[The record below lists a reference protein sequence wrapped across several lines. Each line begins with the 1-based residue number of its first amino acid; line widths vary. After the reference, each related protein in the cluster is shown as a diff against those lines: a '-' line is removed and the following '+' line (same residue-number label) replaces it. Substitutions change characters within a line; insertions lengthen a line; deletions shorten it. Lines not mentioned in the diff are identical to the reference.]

1 MNDPDFLGRG
11 WQFPLVTQA
20 GRVLLAADEDDIKQA
35 IRIIL
40 QTAKGERLM
49 LPDFGSDLY
58 TLVFADT
65 THSTLNLAELYIKQA
80 LDRWEPRIEVKAIQA
95 SFDPQNPNILL
106 INITYVIKSKNA
118 PGNLVYPFYLA

>member
-65 THSTLNLAELYIKQA
+65 THS
-80 LDRWEPRIEVKAIQA
+80 DR
-95 SFDPQNPNILL
+95 
-106 INITYVIKSKNA
+106 KS
-118 PGNLVYPFYLA
+118 VV